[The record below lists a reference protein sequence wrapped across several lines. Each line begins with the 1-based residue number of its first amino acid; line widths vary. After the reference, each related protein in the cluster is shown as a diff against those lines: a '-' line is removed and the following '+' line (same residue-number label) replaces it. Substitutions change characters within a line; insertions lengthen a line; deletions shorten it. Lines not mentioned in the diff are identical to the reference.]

1 MAKACKAIA
10 NKLCGKTGRMRTQ
23 QLTPGALKHAWASG
37 TLADEPTVPFP
48 DSPPPWY
55 DASPTYHD
63 KLTAA
68 KAQQQKPLQQ
78 IKAEHLRIWTDSWKA
93 YQSRTIDEPSISQA
107 APPLDKRRLKIHA
120 PAERRQKVLLRP
132 KYDQEKLG
140 LLLIFLHKRRVPGF
154 NLPPPLAPLRAG
166 YRQTPKHVIHAL
178 PTYERQKGF
187 MFSRLPGTRDLSK
200 SFTESLKPPLKM
212 LTAWAHEVSGHTEP
226 NISPLCD
233 SKLLLSAVVQ
243 FTHRFPLFFMEV

>member
-1 MAKACKAIA
+1 MKKRNPGSIRGNEEKRRACPH
-10 NKLCGKTGRMRTQ
+10 CGYMYLYGFGRMRTQ

-68 KAQQQKPLQQ
+68 KAQQQKLLQLLQQ

-132 KYDQEKLG
+132 KYEQEKLG

-154 NLPPPLAPLRAG
+154 NLPPPACPLAGWVPAD
-166 YRQTPKHVIHAL
+166 P
-178 PTYERQKGF
+178 
-187 MFSRLPGTRDLSK
+187 
-200 SFTESLKPPLKM
+200 
-212 LTAWAHEVSGHTEP
+212 
-226 NISPLCD
+226 
-233 SKLLLSAVVQ
+233 
-243 FTHRFPLFFMEV
+243 